1 MRFSTK
7 SLTRAAIIAAAYC
20 ALSLVSSALNLA
32 YGPVQLRFSEA
43 LCVLPFLIPEA
54 VWGLFVGC
62 LLTNI
67 LSPYGLLDLIFGS
80 AATLLAALLSARCKT
95 RIGATI
101 PPILCNAVLVGALLS
116 WEVGGTTASFAA
128 LFAYN
133 AAAVGAGEAIACLV
147 LGLPLLKVLEKHSVH
162 KK

>member
-1 MRFSTK
+1 MRFDTK
-7 SLTRAAIIAAAYC
+7 KLSRAAVIAALYA
-20 ALSLVSSALNLA
+20 ALGLLSSFLNLA

-43 LCVLPFLIPEA
+43 LCVLPFLMPEA

-62 LLTNI
+62 LLTNV

-95 RIGATI
+95 RVGAAI

-116 WEVGGTTASFAA
+116 WEAGGTAASFAA

-133 AAAVGAGEAIACLV
+133 AVTVGAGEAVACLIF
-147 LGLPLLKVLEKHSVH
+147 GLPLLRVLEKR
-162 KK
+162 KL

>member
-1 MRFSTK
+1 MHFSTK

-20 ALSLVSSALNLA
+20 ALSLVSSALSLA

-43 LCVLPFLIPEA
+43 LCVLPFLMPEA

-62 LLTNI
+62 LLTNV

-95 RIGATI
+95 RVGAAV
-101 PPILCNAVLVGALLS
+101 PLILCNAVLVGALLS
-116 WEVGGTTASFAA
+116 WEVGGTAESFGT
-128 LFAYN
+128 LFVYN
-133 AAAVGAGEAIACLV
+133 AATVGAGEAAVCLV
-147 LGLPLLKVLEKHSVH
+147 LGLPLLRILEKYKIHR
-162 KK
+162 

>member
-1 MRFSTK
+1 MHFSTK

-20 ALSLVSSALNLA
+20 ALSLVSSALSLA

-43 LCVLPFLIPEA
+43 LCVLPFLMPEA

-62 LLTNI
+62 LLTNV

-95 RIGATI
+95 RVGAAV
-101 PPILCNAVLVGALLS
+101 PPFLCNAVLVGALLS
-116 WEVGGTTASFAA
+116 WEVGGTAESFGT
-128 LFAYN
+128 LFVYN
-133 AAAVGAGEAIACLV
+133 AATVGAGEAAVCLV
-147 LGLPLLKVLEKHSVH
+147 LGLPLLRILEKYKIHR
-162 KK
+162 

>member
-1 MRFSTK
+1 MHFSTK

-20 ALSLVSSALNLA
+20 ALSLVSSALSLA

-43 LCVLPFLIPEA
+43 LCVLPFLMPEA

-62 LLTNI
+62 LLTNV

-95 RIGATI
+95 RVGAAV

-116 WEVGGTTASFAA
+116 WEVGGTAESFGA
-128 LFAYN
+128 LFVYN
-133 AAAVGAGEAIACLV
+133 AATVGAGEAAACLV
-147 LGLPLLKVLEKHSVH
+147 LGLPLLRILEKYKIHR
-162 KK
+162 

>member
-1 MRFSTK
+1 MHFSTK

-20 ALSLVSSALNLA
+20 ALSLVSSALSLA

-43 LCVLPFLIPEA
+43 LCVLPFLMPEA

-62 LLTNI
+62 LLTNV

-95 RIGATI
+95 R
-101 PPILCNAVLVGALLS
+101 VGAAVPRSSAMPCSWARCSPGRWAARPSRSARCLS
-116 WEVGGTTASFAA
+116 TTPPPSAQAK
-128 LFAYN
+128 
-133 AAAVGAGEAIACLV
+133 
-147 LGLPLLKVLEKHSVH
+147 PRSVSCWDCRC
-162 KK
+162 

>member
-1 MRFSTK
+1 MHFSTK

-20 ALSLVSSALNLA
+20 ALSLVSSALSLA

-43 LCVLPFLIPEA
+43 LCVLPFLMPEA

-62 LLTNI
+62 LLTNV

-95 RIGATI
+95 RVGAAV
-101 PPILCNAVLVGALLS
+101 PPILCNAVLVGALLA
-116 WEVGGTTASFAA
+116 WEVGGTAESFGT
-128 LFAYN
+128 LFVYN
-133 AAAVGAGEAIACLV
+133 AATVGAGEAAVCLV
-147 LGLPLLKVLEKHSVH
+147 LGLPLLRILEKYKIHR
-162 KK
+162 

>member
-7 SLTRAAIIAAAYC
+7 SMTHAAIIAAAYC

-43 LCVLPFLIPEA
+43 LCVLPFLMPEA

-95 RIGATI
+95 RIGAAI

-116 WEVGGTTASFAA
+116 WEVGGTPASFAA

-133 AAAVGAGEAIACLV
+133 AATVGAGEAVACLV
-147 LGLPLLKVLEKHSVH
+147 LGLPLLKVLEKRGIQS
-162 KK
+162 

>member
-1 MRFSTK
+1 MHFSTK

-20 ALSLVSSALNLA
+20 ALSLVSSALSLA

-43 LCVLPFLIPEA
+43 LCVLPFLMPEA
-54 VWGLFVGC
+54 VSGLSVGC
-62 LLTNI
+62 LLTNV

-95 RIGATI
+95 RVGAAV

-116 WEVGGTTASFAA
+116 WEVGGTAESFGT
-128 LFAYN
+128 LFVYN
-133 AAAVGAGEAIACLV
+133 AATVGAGEAAVCLV
-147 LGLPLLKVLEKHSVH
+147 LGLPLLRILEKYKIHR
-162 KK
+162 

>member
-1 MRFSTK
+1 MHFSTK

-20 ALSLVSSALNLA
+20 ALSLVSSALSLA

-43 LCVLPFLIPEA
+43 LCVLPFLMPEA

-62 LLTNI
+62 LLTNV

-80 AATLLAALLSARCKT
+80 AATLLAALLSTRCKT
-95 RIGATI
+95 LVGAAV

-116 WEVGGTTASFAA
+116 WEVGGTAESFGT
-128 LFAYN
+128 LFVYN
-133 AAAVGAGEAIACLV
+133 AATVGAGEAAVCLV
-147 LGLPLLKVLEKHSVH
+147 LGLPLLRILEKYKIHR
-162 KK
+162 

>member
-1 MRFSTK
+1 MRFDTK
-7 SLTRAAIIAAAYC
+7 KLSRAAVIAALYA
-20 ALSLVSSALNLA
+20 ALGILSFFLNLA

-43 LCVLPFLIPEA
+43 LCVLPFLMPEA

-62 LLTNI
+62 LLTNV

-95 RIGATI
+95 RVGAAI

-116 WEVGGTTASFAA
+116 WEAGGTSASFAA

-133 AAAVGAGEAIACLV
+133 AVTVGAGEAVACLIF
-147 LGLPLLKVLEKHSVH
+147 GLPLLRVLEKR
-162 KK
+162 KL

>member
-1 MRFSTK
+1 MHFSTK

-20 ALSLVSSALNLA
+20 ALSLVSSALSLA

-43 LCVLPFLIPEA
+43 LCVLPFLMPEA

-62 LLTNI
+62 L
-67 LSPYGLLDLIFGS
+67 PYGLLDLIFGS

-95 RIGATI
+95 RVGAAV

-116 WEVGGTTASFAA
+116 WEVGGTAESFGT
-128 LFAYN
+128 LFVYN
-133 AAAVGAGEAIACLV
+133 AATVGAGEAAVCLV
-147 LGLPLLKVLEKHSVH
+147 LGLPLLRILEKYKIHR
-162 KK
+162 

>member
-1 MRFSTK
+1 MHFSTK

-20 ALSLVSSALNLA
+20 ALSLVSSALSLA

-43 LCVLPFLIPEA
+43 LCVLPFLMPEA

-62 LLTNI
+62 LLTNV

-95 RIGATI
+95 GVGAAV

-116 WEVGGTTASFAA
+116 WEVGGTAESFGT
-128 LFAYN
+128 LFVYN
-133 AAAVGAGEAIACLV
+133 AATVGAGEAAVCLV
-147 LGLPLLKVLEKHSVH
+147 LGLPLLRILEKYKIHR
-162 KK
+162 

>member
-1 MRFSTK
+1 MHFSTK

-20 ALSLVSSALNLA
+20 ALSLVSSALSLA

-43 LCVLPFLIPEA
+43 LCVLPFLMPEA
-54 VWGLFVGC
+54 VWGPFVGC
-62 LLTNI
+62 LLTNV

-95 RIGATI
+95 RVGAAV

-116 WEVGGTTASFAA
+116 WEVGGTAESFGT
-128 LFAYN
+128 LFVYN
-133 AAAVGAGEAIACLV
+133 AATVGAGEAAVCLV
-147 LGLPLLKVLEKHSVH
+147 LGLPLLRILEKYKIHR
-162 KK
+162 

>member
-1 MRFSTK
+1 MHFSTK

-20 ALSLVSSALNLA
+20 ALSLVSSALSLA

-43 LCVLPFLIPEA
+43 LCVLPFLMPEA

-62 LLTNI
+62 LLTNV

-95 RIGATI
+95 RVGAAG

-116 WEVGGTTASFAA
+116 WEVGGTAESFGT
-128 LFAYN
+128 LFVYN
-133 AAAVGAGEAIACLV
+133 AATVGAGEAAVCLV
-147 LGLPLLKVLEKHSVH
+147 LGLPLLRILEKYKIHR
-162 KK
+162 

>member
-1 MRFSTK
+1 MHFSTK

-20 ALSLVSSALNLA
+20 ALSLVSSALSLA

-43 LCVLPFLIPEA
+43 LCVLPFLMPEA

-62 LLTNI
+62 LLTNV

-80 AATLLAALLSARCKT
+80 AATLLAAPLSARCKT
-95 RIGATI
+95 RVGAAV

-116 WEVGGTTASFAA
+116 WEVGGTAESFGT
-128 LFAYN
+128 LFVYN
-133 AAAVGAGEAIACLV
+133 AATVGAGEAAVCLV
-147 LGLPLLKVLEKHSVH
+147 LGLPLLRILEKYKIHR
-162 KK
+162 

>member
-1 MRFSTK
+1 MHFSTK

-20 ALSLVSSALNLA
+20 ALSLVSSALSLA

-43 LCVLPFLIPEA
+43 LCVLPFLMPEA

-62 LLTNI
+62 LLTNV

-95 RIGATI
+95 RVGAAV

-116 WEVGGTTASFAA
+116 WEVGGTAESVGP
-128 LFAYN
+128 LFVYD
-133 AAAVGAGEAIACLV
+133 AAAVGAGEAAVCLV
-147 LGLPLLKVLEKHSVH
+147 LGLPLLRILENYKLHR
-162 KK
+162 

>member
-1 MRFSTK
+1 MHFSTK

-20 ALSLVSSALNLA
+20 ALSLVSSALSLA

-43 LCVLPFLIPEA
+43 LCVLPFLMPEA

-62 LLTNI
+62 LLTNV

-95 RIGATI
+95 RVGAAV

-116 WEVGGTTASFAA
+116 WEVGGTAESFGA
-128 LFAYN
+128 LFVYN
-133 AAAVGAGEAIACLV
+133 AATVGAGEAAVCLV
-147 LGLPLLKVLEKHSVH
+147 LGLPLLRILEKYKIHR
-162 KK
+162 

>member
-1 MRFSTK
+1 MHFSTK

-20 ALSLVSSALNLA
+20 ALSLVSSALSLA

-43 LCVLPFLIPEA
+43 LCVLPFLMPEA

-62 LLTNI
+62 LLTNV

-80 AATLLAALLSARCKT
+80 AATLLAAPTRVLHRAESSA
-95 RIGATI
+95 AV

-116 WEVGGTTASFAA
+116 WEVGGTAESFGT
-128 LFAYN
+128 LFVYN
-133 AAAVGAGEAIACLV
+133 AATVGAGEAAVCLV
-147 LGLPLLKVLEKHSVH
+147 LGLPLLRILEKYKIHR
-162 KK
+162 

>member
-1 MRFSTK
+1 MHFSTK

-20 ALSLVSSALNLA
+20 ALSLVSSALSLA

-43 LCVLPFLIPEA
+43 LCVLPFLMPEA

-62 LLTNI
+62 LLTNV

-95 RIGATI
+95 RVGAAV
-101 PPILCNAVLVGALLS
+101 PPILCNAVLVGTLLS
-116 WEVGGTTASFAA
+116 WEVGGTAESFGT
-128 LFAYN
+128 LFVYN
-133 AAAVGAGEAIACLV
+133 AATVGAGEAAVCLV
-147 LGLPLLKVLEKHSVH
+147 LGLPLLRILEKYKIHR
-162 KK
+162 